1 LNVIAIRK
9 SEAGIGQ
16 ANISKPSKTL
26 PDCYFKRMVSAG
38 IEDAAGLSKV
48 SGSEAQGMALLL
60 SL

>member
-1 LNVIAIRK
+1 
-9 SEAGIGQ
+9 
-16 ANISKPSKTL
+16 
-26 PDCYFKRMVSAG
+26 MVSAG